1 MAVRRC
7 RADPRAGLGGRHRH
21 DYIGDAISN
30 GTQKFGGYVGEDIV
44 VDGVLHP
51 APPEVARLMRE
62 LEPLLGPDSRIR
74 PDGQVVMGYDRR
86 ITSNCDLFRAAIL
99 EPSR

>member
-1 MAVRRC
+1 MLIRELGWGIG
-7 RADPRAGLGGRHRH
+7 ADMN
-21 DYIGDAISN
+21 IGDVISN
-30 GTQKFGGYVGEDIV
+30 GTQKFGAYVGEDIV